1 MSKYGERMDGE
12 SLTYQLLRL
21 VHAMDG
27 ATNAAIADVLTELK
41 LTHAL
46 ADALWQLDPAAP
58 APSMRQM
65 AVRLRCDPSTVTFLA
80 DRLQQLSYA
89 KRTAAPGDRRTKVL
103 ELTDQG
109 REARDRLVDAA
120 TTRTP
125 LAGLT
130 PAEQRRLHTLLTRAM
145 APSGTTPSTVI
156 QTRPT
161 ASHQGTA

>member
-1 MSKYGERMDGE
+1 MMGAILGEVKLGVFKYAAGMGGE

-27 ATNAAIADVLTELK
+27 ATNAQIHDVLAGLR

-65 AVRLRCDPSTVTFLA
+65 AAALGCDPSTVTFLA
-80 DRLQQLSYA
+80 DRLEQLGYA
-89 KRTAAPGDRRTKVL
+89 ARAAAPGDRRTKVL
-103 ELTDQG
+103 ELTAEG
-109 REARDRLVDAA
+109 RAARRSLVEAA

-125 LAGLT
+125 IARLT
-130 PAEQRRLHTLLTRAM
+130 DAEQRRLHALLTKAM
-145 APSGTTPSTVI
+145 TP
-156 QTRPT
+156 QR
-161 ASHQGTA
+161 